1 MNINIQT
8 ASKNQKLQIIEKR
21 IKFAENKMSDN
32 LQVLIK
38 QGVLKEIKL
47 YLNLKKKFSTLNLI
61 CINNLCVKRLLGKT
75 VKFFLQ
81 NSLKILTKTYLIC
94 DTKIKTKWWMFF
106 SRKFSEIF
114 GIIFRAYNKV

>member
-21 IKFAENKMSDN
+21 INFAENKMSDN

-47 YLNLKKKFSTLNLI
+47 YLNLKKNVSTLNLI

-81 NSLKILTKTYLIC
+81 KPFAHWLIFQQN
-94 DTKIKTKWWMFF
+94 TTELF
-106 SRKFSEIF
+106 
-114 GIIFRAYNKV
+114 II

>member
-21 IKFAENKMSDN
+21 INFAENKMSDN

-47 YLNLKKKFSTLNLI
+47 YLNLKKKCFNPKLN
-61 CINNLCVKRLLGKT
+61 
-75 VKFFLQ
+75 
-81 NSLKILTKTYLIC
+81 
-94 DTKIKTKWWMFF
+94 MH
-106 SRKFSEIF
+106 
-114 GIIFRAYNKV
+114 